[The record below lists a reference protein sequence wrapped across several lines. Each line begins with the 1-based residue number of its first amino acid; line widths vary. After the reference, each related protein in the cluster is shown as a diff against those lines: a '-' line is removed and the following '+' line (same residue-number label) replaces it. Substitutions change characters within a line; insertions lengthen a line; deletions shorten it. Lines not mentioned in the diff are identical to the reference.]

1 MLIANFYATQTLGLP
16 SRITLVDTST
26 GTDTSITSRVIQLA
40 LFDGTL
46 LTTAASWTPGLST
59 KTLDVLTE
67 DTSLQIT
74 VIWKNISG
82 VTIYTKTELYV
93 FTMYNET
100 FDYSLTSLQA
110 STPLIVNDSNYYLN
124 RIKLRTEIDNAKTA
138 VSIGGSISNAQ
149 YSCDRA
155 TYLSSNPNLFF

>member
-1 MLIANFYATQTLGLP
+1 MLIPNFYATQTLGLP
-16 SRITLVDTST
+16 SKITLVDTST
-26 GTDTSITSRVIQLA
+26 GSDVAITSREILLT
-40 LFDGTL
+40 LFDGSL
-46 LTTAASWTPGLST
+46 LTPAVSWTPSLSI
-59 KTLDVLTE
+59 KTLDYLTE
-67 DTSLQIT
+67 DTALQIT
-74 VIWKNISG
+74 VIWKDVNGATLYS
-82 VTIYTKTELYV
+82 KTELYV

-100 FDYSLTSLQA
+100 FDYSLTSSQA